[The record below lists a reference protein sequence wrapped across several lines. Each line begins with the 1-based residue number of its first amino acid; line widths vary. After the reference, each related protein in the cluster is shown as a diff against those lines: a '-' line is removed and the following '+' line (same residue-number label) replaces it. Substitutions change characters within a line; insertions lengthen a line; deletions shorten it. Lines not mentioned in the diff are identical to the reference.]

1 MRNLNIDKSI
11 TEIFE
16 TFRKRAFSMNFTLEA
31 VYEIFEIGNEV
42 FQRNNPEEVEKIQN
56 RPKTEAPDL
65 FEDEPMNFERT
76 FKIYSQLNARETNLD
91 VNKQLVRQIFEI
103 NSRIAWEE
111 YRTRYL
117 EYMMNIYREYP
128 DDDYFNYLAAV
139 ILFEEGRYEDALS
152 ALNLALPA
160 NNSSAALTHLKG
172 LCLMNTGEF
181 NLARTYF
188 YNALYLIDLT
198 NDVSPK
204 PKKNPSLYP
213 NYPINF
219 HTSSEQV
226 RNDLRKL
233 DRIDNLF
240 YYGYMQI
247 LES

>member
-1 MRNLNIDKSI
+1 
-11 TEIFE
+11 
-16 TFRKRAFSMNFTLEA
+16 MNFTLEA

-76 FKIYSQLNARETNLD
+76 FKIYSQLNVHDTEREIS
-91 VNKQLVRQIFEI
+91 KQLVRQIFEI

-111 YRTRYL
+111 YRQRY
-117 EYMMNIYREYP
+117 MNYLLSLYRNYP
-128 DDDYFNYLAAV
+128 DDQYMNYLAAV
-139 ILFEEGRYEDALS
+139 ILFEEGRYDEALS
-152 ALNLALPA
+152 ALNLALA
-160 NNSSAALTHLKG
+160 GNNSSAALTHLKG
-172 LCLMNTGEF
+172 LCLLNTGEF

-198 NDVSPK
+198 DNVSPK

-213 NYPINF
+213 NYPIEF
-219 HTSSEQV
+219 HTSSEQI

-240 YYGYMQI
+240 YYGYLQI